1 MITAWKCKVDETL
14 GLLLSLTVGSE
25 CRLMHWTDGG
35 KPGIVIAQ
43 LFMRGGDHVV
53 HNTSM
58 RILFQVF
65 YSSQKK

>member
-1 MITAWKCKVDETL
+1 
-14 GLLLSLTVGSE
+14 
-25 CRLMHWTDGG
+25 MHWTDGG